1 MRAPLTTRLVLVSR
15 ADSAST
21 NIRDALLDMHA
32 WDDAGTFD
40 GLPVRK
46 RDGWLLAEISRIHI
60 EADGVD
66 VALRDAGFAFDVV
79 LVASK
84 HRAASGKPALT
95 VHPIGNIGKA
105 EVGGKPRALVPAA
118 PTEMARVLA
127 QLAAEAR
134 GLKHEATYE
143 ATHHGP
149 FLQTPTAFVEIGT
162 DESAWSDPDLGERVA
177 RAILAAG
184 EPGVADAAPALLA
197 LGGSHYAPR
206 ATDLARKG
214 RARFGHIVPTYAID
228 AGVDARVVYDAVR
241 LSGDC
246 AGYYAEPRTVDRL
259 GPDVLQVF
267 SGLELGWFRDED
279 L

>member
-15 ADSAST
+15 ADPAST
-21 NIRDALLDMHA
+21 NIRDALLDMHT
-32 WDDAGTFD
+32 WDDAGSFH

-46 RDGWLLAEISRIHI
+46 REGWLLAEISEVHV

-66 VALRDAGFAFDVV
+66 VALREAGHAFDVV

-95 VHPIGNIGKA
+95 VHPIGNLGNA
-105 EVGGKPRALVPAA
+105 DVGGKPRALVPAA

-127 QLAAEAR
+127 RLAEEAR
-134 GLKHEATYE
+134 ALKHEATFE

-162 DESAWSDPDLGERVA
+162 DESSWSDADLGERVA

-184 EPGVADAAPALLA
+184 EPGIADAAPTLLA

-214 RARFGHIVPTYAID
+214 RARFGHIVPTYAIE
-228 AGVDARVVYDAVR
+228 AGLDARVLYDAVR
-241 LSGDC
+241 LSADC
-246 AGYYAEPRTVDRL
+246 AGYYADPRTMDQVR
-259 GPDVLQVF
+259 PDAMQVF